1 MEFLRSFLRR
11 HFAGE
16 SVVALRNVG
25 CFLRLPLAWPEQGLI
40 CIAAHGYTYSW
51 ISVSLWGIA
60 SVLLKPLDALSEIST
75 GPLG

>member
-1 MEFLRSFLRR
+1 M
-11 HFAGE
+11 
-16 SVVALRNVG
+16 VALRNVG

-51 ISVSLWGIA
+51 ISVSLYSVA
-60 SVLLKPLDALSEIST
+60 AVLLNPLDALPEIST